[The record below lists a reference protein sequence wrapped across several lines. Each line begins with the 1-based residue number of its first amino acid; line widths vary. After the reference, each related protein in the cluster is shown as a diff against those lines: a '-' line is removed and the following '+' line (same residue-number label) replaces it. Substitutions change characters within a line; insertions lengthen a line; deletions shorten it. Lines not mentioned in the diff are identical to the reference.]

1 MSSTIKRRTATIVI
15 YQGDDLERL
24 SELRREVSVTE
35 GHFQDAVV
43 RPRRGG
49 DEDPRAAM
57 RAAQRAFDAFVDE
70 AAERAVEVHLQAM
83 GRKPFRALLSEH
95 PARQVEGAD
104 GKPVDHDDDVDYGA
118 NTETMFEP
126 LMAASIIAPEF
137 DSPAERQAFLDDL
150 SDGDSERLFATA
162 FWLNRSPGGDPKEQR
177 FSSSTRSSTET

>member
-1 MSSTIKRRTATIVI
+1 MSNTIKRRTATIVI

-24 SELRREVSVTE
+24 SELRREVSVAE
-35 GHFQDAVV
+35 AKFQEAVL

-49 DEDPRAAM
+49 DEDPKAAV
-57 RAAQRAFDAFVDE
+57 RAAQQAFDAFVDE

-83 GRKPFRALLSEH
+83 GRKPFRALLAEH
-95 PARQVEGAD
+95 PARQVEGPE
-104 GKPVDHDDDVDYGA
+104 GKPVDHDDDIDYGA

-126 LMAASIIAPEF
+126 LMAASIMAPAF
-137 DSPAERQAFLDDL
+137 TPPERQAFLDDL

-177 FSSSTRSSTET
+177 FSSITRSSTET